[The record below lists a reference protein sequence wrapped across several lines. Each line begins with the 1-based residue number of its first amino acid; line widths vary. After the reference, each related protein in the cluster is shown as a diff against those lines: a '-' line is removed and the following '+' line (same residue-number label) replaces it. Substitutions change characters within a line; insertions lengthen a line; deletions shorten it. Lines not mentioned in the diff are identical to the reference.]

1 MPPGRSDPIY
11 LDYNATAPLL
21 PAALEAMQRAL
32 AERPGNPSSPHR
44 FGQAARDALETAR
57 AALAERLG
65 YSRREWLFTSGGTES
80 NNAALRW
87 LADLVRPAAPRDG
100 RSAELSAPREER
112 AAGPSAPRDE
122 VAAAHLI
129 LSPIEHP
136 SLLRCAEWLAERGV
150 AVSML
155 PVGADGVVQAEPL
168 AGLLRPE
175 TRLVSV
181 MAANN
186 ETGVVQPLERIGALV
201 REARA
206 TGRAPRALLH
216 TDAVQ
221 AFGRVPLALKEWG
234 FDAVT
239 VAAHKLGGPVG
250 SGALAVREHAGLPP
264 FLGFPSFILGGKQER
279 GRRAGTESVALA
291 AGFAAAA
298 EWVFARLPEQAA
310 RLTALRDRLER
321 SLSDVPGVFVNGA
334 GAPRVPNTSNLG
346 FAGVSAE
353 SLVVAL
359 DLEGIAVSTGS
370 ACSSGALEPSHVLT
384 AMGLPEER
392 VRGAVRI
399 SLGWKTTEAEVD
411 RCAEVLRGQVRR
423 LRGSAGGSPRRASS
437 SGEKGETLAPRGRT

>member
-1 MPPGRSDPIY
+1 MPSGPSAPIY

-57 AALAERLG
+57 SALAARLG
-65 YSRREWLFTSGGTES
+65 FSRREWLFTSGGTES

-87 LADLVRPAAPRDG
+87 LADLPELTAARG
-100 RSAELSAPREER
+100 ERSPELSA
-112 AAGPSAPRDE
+112 ARDQSSP
-122 VAAAHLI
+122 VHLI
-129 LSPIEHP
+129 TTPIEHP
-136 SLLRCAEWLAERGV
+136 SLLRCAEWLAARGV

-155 PVGADGVVQAEPL
+155 PVAADGVVQAESL
-168 AGLLRPE
+168 AALLRPE

-201 REARA
+201 RDARA
-206 TGRAPRALLH
+206 GGRAPRVLLH

-234 FDAVT
+234 FDAAT
-239 VAAHKLGGPVG
+239 VAAHKLGGPLG
-250 SGALAVREHAGLPP
+250 IGALAVRENAGLPG
-264 FLGFPSFILGGKQER
+264 FVGFPGFLLGGKQER

-298 EWVFARLPEQAA
+298 EWVCLRLPEQAA
-310 RLTALRDRLER
+310 RLAALRDRLER
-321 SLSDVPGVFVNGA
+321 SLSDVPGFFVSGA

-346 FAGVSAE
+346 FAGVAAE

-392 VRGAVRI
+392 VRGALRI
-399 SLGWKTTEAEVD
+399 SLGWGTTEAEVE
-411 RCAEVLRGQVRR
+411 RCAEVLRAQVRR
-423 LRGSAGGSPRRASS
+423 LRGADGASSPRTRSSGEASS
-437 SGEKGETLAPRGRT
+437 PRPLAPGEKGEKMAPRAAE